1 MHKVVPFGSCCS
13 ENSSSIPTNWFHGFL
28 TFSVCHLKVP
38 DHVESKLLMAENKPL
53 IVETIFFCMFKLHP
67 NFRSASLTLE
77 SRGKIGRSQDKV
89 QPLCAL
95 CTRFMSF
102 AQQLG
107 AGQETCGATR
117 VCGWAM
123 VTQRTNYT
131 SLNYLN

>member
-89 QPLCAL
+89 QP
-95 CTRFMSF
+95 
-102 AQQLG
+102 G

-123 VTQRTNYT
+123 VTERTNYT